1 MASRRRFSKSAA
13 HGENL
18 LEKSPKTKKS
28 RISVKKNTIPQDG
41 VVENNSVFG
50 QLLKAVGI
58 TLKDGE
64 RQNEIATDGAVSQ
77 KKLHQAL
84 RKHPSYPQVVGE
96 FISGLESHIEN
107 RDQFRNCL
115 LPCVPAQSPEM
126 SNAVHSYCESLIKLL
141 LGIEIL
147 QPAVIRLL
155 FEKLPEFFHESVGS
169 DGLNL
174 PQLIINQLKWLDGI
188 VDSKDLVLTIMQ
200 IICVSPLSIQHDII
214 TSLPEI
220 LEDSQHGEVAR
231 ELSSLLKEK
240 TELTVPIL
248 DALSSLNL
256 DVELL
261 SEVRRS
267 VMVTVAAVKVE
278 DLPVVVKFILH
289 SIKTTD
295 AVEVISDLRKKL
307 DLESCISLPRI
318 QASQSKLKSNPSYSF
333 PAFFSLSANQMN
345 ISQDSVKLLFE
356 VIKSAV
362 KFQKTVLEAWVKA
375 IENVASDSEHKVLD
389 LIVLLIICATN
400 VKNQKQIERVLRNKI
415 RSGCMQE
422 QLLQNAFRHHSQV
435 MRDLFPA
442 ILSVAEIFLHAVDPC
457 VVSFG
462 SCMYK
467 QAYATFDSYCQQEII
482 GALVTH
488 ACGGN
493 DVEVD
498 VSLDVLVDLV
508 SEHTS
513 SVVPYAVFL
522 KSILDYVDNLS
533 PQQIRKLF
541 HILSSL
547 AFSQEPRSSHIQDDM
562 HMVIRK
568 QLSSTITKYKCTGII
583 GAVTMVSS
591 MAARR
596 SKENGHLLEKAPL
609 RKEQCKQITSLLQLV
624 CSCCKQVPQASAL
637 YYDELASLVQKGNL
651 DLQILDWIEK
661 GVVKDFETDFV
672 AEFPPLGDSVS
683 LLPVK
688 ALYSLEDEESEG
700 MIVINLLPL
709 LSQSDLSMDETA
721 DPNKEKRLVSP
732 ICLPPFFRLLR
743 VCVSEMNKGN
753 MEEIDALLGCP
764 LYLTDLPEEGKLG
777 SLSNQELELL
787 CSLLF
792 YTLNWFREVVNAFCQ
807 QEDPEMKGRVLA
819 RLQNITE
826 LQCLLEK
833 YLAASPGYVPPPA
846 NFDSETLVGVPI
858 VSTVGPTKKNSK
870 GRKRKK
876 PDSNKNSST
885 DNSQWDENTE
895 ANQPEAETSQPEKDS
910 KESESGAPLVQLQ
923 NYSAYFRELDFEV
936 FTILHTELLTKSVLD
951 TEMHTKTRE
960 VVQIGP
966 AELLFLLE
974 DLSHKLEHIL
984 IPTSAKRPPFLK
996 GKGSRNVGFSHLCQ
1010 RSSQDVMASAVQLL
1024 KPLCNH
1030 MENMHNFFQ
1039 ALLAENHGVVDTP
1052 GVNIQ
1057 EHQLMSSCYQRLLQV
1072 FHLLFAWS
1080 GFSQRENHS
1089 LLKTGLQVL
1098 AHRLKPGEKELPLEE
1113 LLRQSFQYLQNF
1125 QDSVPNI
1132 YCALSL
1138 TQLLLAVAEKSVTNL
1153 KNDKI
1158 ASITK
1163 QFLCQSWVEPTGVR
1177 QKGRQFNDALHTLF
1191 CIYLEHTDN
1200 ILKAIENIS
1209 SIGVPELIDDGNS
1222 STYPTLT
1229 RQTFPVFFRVMMAQL
1244 EGSVRCTP
1252 AGRPS
1257 ESSEVQLEKLLRWN
1271 MAVRDFH
1278 ILVNLVKIFDS
1289 RPVLN
1294 VCLKYGRLFMETF
1307 LKLGMPLLDCSFKKH
1322 REDVQ
1327 SLLKTLQL
1335 STRQL
1340 HHMCGHSKIHQ
1351 DTGLTSHVPLLKK
1364 TLEQFVYRVK
1374 AMLALNHCQEAF
1386 WVGVLKNRDL
1396 QGEEILSQAS
1406 QESKEEEEASILPR
1420 EDPAEEEGEE
1430 EDSENDSKTDTR
1442 DSDEDSSD

>member
-1 MASRRRFSKSAA
+1 MTSRRKLSKSTAQ
-13 HGENL
+13 GENL
-18 LEKSPKTKKS
+18 LEESPKTKKS
-28 RISVKKNTIPQDG
+28 RVSGKKMTVPQDG

-50 QLLKAVGI
+50 QLLKAAGI
-58 TLKDGE
+58 TLKAGE
-64 RQNEIATDGAVSQ
+64 RQNEIATDGAVFQ
-77 KKLHQAL
+77 KKLRQAL

-96 FISGLESHIEN
+96 LVSGLESHIEN

-115 LPCVPAQSPEM
+115 LPCVPAQSQEM

-147 QPAVIRLL
+147 QPAIIRLL

-174 PQLIINQLKWLDGI
+174 PRLIINQLKWLDRI

-200 IICVSPLSIQHDII
+200 IICVSPLPIQHDII

-220 LEDSQHGEVAR
+220 LEDSQHSEVAR

-256 DVELL
+256 DLELL

-267 VMVTVAAVKVE
+267 VMITVAAVRVE
-278 DLPVVVKFILH
+278 DLPVVVKFILR
-289 SIKTTD
+289 SIKTAD

-307 DLESCISLPRI
+307 DLDSCVSLPRI
-318 QASQSKLKSNPSYSF
+318 QASQSKLKSQP
-333 PAFFSLSANQMN
+333 PGSLSANQVN
-345 ISQDSVKLLFE
+345 ISQDCVKLLFE

-362 KFQKTVLEAWVKA
+362 KFQKTILEAWVKA
-375 IENVASDSEHKVLD
+375 IENVASASEHKVLD

-400 VKNQKQIERVLRNKI
+400 AKNKKQIERVLRNKI
-415 RSGCMQE
+415 RSGGMQE
-422 QLLQNAFRHHSQV
+422 KLLQNAFRLHSQV

-442 ILSVAEIFLHAVDPC
+442 ILSLAEIFLHAVDPC
-457 VVSFG
+457 IVSFG
-462 SCMYK
+462 SCTYK
-467 QAYATFDSYCQQEII
+467 QAYATFDSYCQQEIV

-498 VSLDVLVDLV
+498 VSLEVLIDLV
-508 SEHTS
+508 SAHTS
-513 SVVPYAVFL
+513 SVAPYAVFL
-522 KSILDYVDNLS
+522 KSILDYMDNLS

-541 HILSSL
+541 HILSML
-547 AFSQEPRSSHIQDDM
+547 AFSQEHRGSHIQDDM

-568 QLSSTITKYKCTGII
+568 QLSSTIAKYKRIGII

-591 MAARR
+591 MAAKR
-596 SKENGHLLEKAPL
+596 SKENGNLLERPPL
-609 RKEQCKQITSLLQLV
+609 SKEQCRQITSLLELV
-624 CSCCKQVPQASAL
+624 CSCCKQVPQALAL

-651 DLQILDWIEK
+651 DLQILNWIENS
-661 GVVKDFETDFV
+661 VVKDFEADFV
-672 AEFPPLGDSVS
+672 TEFPPSGDSAS

-688 ALYSLEDEESEG
+688 ALYSLEEEESEG
-700 MIVINLLPL
+700 IIVINLLPL
-709 LSQSDLSMDETA
+709 LSQSYLSSEETA
-721 DPNKEKRLVSP
+721 ALSKEKRLVSP
-732 ICLPPFFRLLR
+732 VCLPPFFRLLR
-743 VCVSEMNKGN
+743 LCISEINNGN

-764 LYLTDLPEEGKLG
+764 LYLTDFLEEGKLD
-777 SLSNQELELL
+777 SLSNQERELL

-792 YTLNWFREVVNAFCQ
+792 HTLNWFREVVNAFCQ

-846 NFDSETLVGVPI
+846 NFDSEMMAGVPVI
-858 VSTVGPTKKNSK
+858 STAGPTKNKNK

-876 PDSNKNSST
+876 SDSKNSSV
-885 DNSQWDENTE
+885 DNSERDENTE

-910 KESESGAPLVQLQ
+910 KENESEAPLVQLQ

-936 FTILHTELLTKSVLD
+936 FTILHSGLLTKSVLD

-974 DLSHKLEHIL
+974 DLCHKLEFIL

-996 GKGSRNVGFSHLCQ
+996 GKGNRNVGFSHLCQ
-1010 RSSQDVMASAVQLL
+1010 RSSQDVMECAVQLL

-1039 ALLAENHGVVDTP
+1039 ALLAENHGVVDAP

-1057 EHQLMSSCYQRLLQV
+1057 EHQLMSSCYQRLLQA
-1072 FHLLFAWS
+1072 FNLLFAWS

-1089 LLKTGLQVL
+1089 LLKAGLQVL
-1098 AHRLKPGEKELPLEE
+1098 AHRLKPGEKELSLEE

-1125 QDSVPNI
+1125 QHSVPNI

-1138 TQLLLAVAEKSVTNL
+1138 TQILLGLAEKSMTNV

-1163 QFLCQSWVEPTGVR
+1163 QFLCQSWIEPSGVR
-1177 QKGRQFNDALHTLF
+1177 PKGRQFNDALHALF

-1200 ILKAIENIS
+1200 LLKAIEDIL
-1209 SIGVPELIDDGNS
+1209 SIGIPELIHSSKDGYS

-1244 EGSVRCTP
+1244 EGSVRSIP
-1252 AGRPS
+1252 AGRSS
-1257 ESSEVQLEKLLRWN
+1257 ESSEVQLEKLLHWN

-1278 ILVNLVKIFDS
+1278 ILVNLVKVFDS
-1289 RPVLN
+1289 RPVLT
-1294 VCLKYGRLFMETF
+1294 VCLKYGRLFLETF

-1340 HHMCGHSKIHQ
+1340 HHMCGHSKIRQ
-1351 DTGLTSHVPLLKK
+1351 DTGLTSHIPLLKK
-1364 TLEQFVYRVK
+1364 SLEQFVYRVK

-1386 WVGVLKNRDL
+1386 WVGILKNRDL

-1406 QESKEEEEASILPR
+1406 QESKEEEEVSILPE
-1420 EDPAEEEGEE
+1420 EDPVEDNGEE
-1430 EDSENDSKTDTR
+1430 DDSESESKADII

>member
-1 MASRRRFSKSAA
+1 MTSRRKLSKSTAL
-13 HGENL
+13 GENL
-18 LEKSPKTKKS
+18 LEESPKTKKS

-41 VVENNSVFG
+41 VIENNSVFG
-50 QLLKAVGI
+50 QLLKTVGM
-58 TLKDGE
+58 TLKAGE
-64 RQNEIATDGAVSQ
+64 RQNEIATDGAIFQ
-77 KKLHQAL
+77 KKLNQAL
-84 RKHPSYPQVVGE
+84 RKHPSYPQVVDE
-96 FISGLESHIEN
+96 LVSGLESHIEN

-115 LPCVPAQSPEM
+115 LPCAPAQSLEM
-126 SNAVHSYCESLIKLL
+126 SNAVNTYCESLIKLL

-147 QPAVIRLL
+147 QPAIIRLL
-155 FEKLPEFFHESVGS
+155 FEKLPEFFHEIVGS
-169 DGLNL
+169 DGLSM
-174 PQLIINQLKWLDGI
+174 PRLIINQLKWLDRI
-188 VDSKDLVLTIMQ
+188 VDSKALVLTIMQ
-200 IICVSPLSIQHDII
+200 MICVSPLSIQHDII
-214 TSLPEI
+214 TCLPEI

-256 DVELL
+256 DLELL
-261 SEVRRS
+261 SEVRQS
-267 VMVTVAAVKVE
+267 VMVTVAAVRVE

-307 DLESCISLPRI
+307 DLDSCISLPRI
-318 QASQSKLKSNPSYSF
+318 QASQSKLRSQPQGRV
-333 PAFFSLSANQMN
+333 SANQVN

-362 KFQKTVLEAWVKA
+362 KFQKTILEAWVKA
-375 IENVASDSEHKVLD
+375 IENVASASEHKVLD
-389 LIVLLIICATN
+389 LIILLIIYATN
-400 VKNQKQIERVLRNKI
+400 VKNQKQIEKVLKNKI

-422 QLLQNAFRHHSQV
+422 QLLQNAFRDHSQV
-435 MRDLFPA
+435 MRDFFPA
-442 ILSVAEIFLHAVDPC
+442 ILSVAEIFLHIMDPC

-467 QAYATFDSYCQQEII
+467 QAYATFDSYCQQEIV

-541 HILSSL
+541 HILSVL

-568 QLSSTITKYKCTGII
+568 QLSSTIGKYKCTGII

-609 RKEQCKQITSLLQLV
+609 RKEQCNQITSLLQLV
-624 CSCCKQVPQASAL
+624 CSCCKQVPQALAL

-651 DLQILDWIEK
+651 DLQILDWIENT
-661 GVVKDFETDFV
+661 VVKDFEADFV
-672 AEFPPLGDSVS
+672 TEFPPSSGNVS

-688 ALYSLEDEESEG
+688 ALYSLEDEETEG

-709 LSQSDLSMDETA
+709 LSQSYRSMDETV
-721 DPNKEKRLVSP
+721 DLSKEKRLVSP
-732 ICLPPFFRLLR
+732 VCLAPFFRLLR
-743 VCVSEMNKGN
+743 LCVSEMNSGN
-753 MEEIDALLGCP
+753 LEEIDALLGCP
-764 LYLTDLPEEGKLG
+764 LYLTDLPEVEKLD
-777 SLSNQELELL
+777 SLSNQERELL

-833 YLAASPGYVPPPA
+833 YLAANPGYVPPAA
-846 NFDSETLVGVPI
+846 NFDSETLDGVPVI
-858 VSTVGPTKKNSK
+858 STVVPTKKNSK

-876 PDSNKNSST
+876 PDSSKNSST

-895 ANQPEAETSQPEKDS
+895 SNQPEAETSQPEKDS

-936 FTILHTELLTKSVLD
+936 FTILHNELLTKSVLD

-966 AELLFLLE
+966 AEILFLLE
-974 DLSHKLEHIL
+974 DLCHKLERVL
-984 IPTSAKRPPFLK
+984 IPTSAKRAPFLK
-996 GKGSRNVGFSHLCQ
+996 GKGSRNVGFSHLYQ
-1010 RSSQDVMASAVQLL
+1010 RSSQDVMKCAVQLL

-1039 ALLAENHGVVDTP
+1039 VLLAENHGVVDSP

-1072 FHLLFAWS
+1072 FHLLFAWG
-1080 GFSQRENHS
+1080 GFSQHGNHS

-1098 AHRLKPGEKELPLEE
+1098 AHRLKPREKELPLEE

-1125 QDSVPNI
+1125 QHSIPNI

-1138 TQLLLAVAEKSVTNL
+1138 TQLLLVIAEKSATNL

-1163 QFLCQSWVEPTGVR
+1163 QFLCQSWVEPTGIR
-1177 QKGRQFNDALHTLF
+1177 QKGKQFNDALHTLF

-1200 ILKAIENIS
+1200 VLKAIEDIS
-1209 SIGVPELIDDGNS
+1209 SIGIPELIHSSKDNYS

-1244 EGSVRCTP
+1244 EGSVRNIS
-1252 AGRPS
+1252 AGRSS
-1257 ESSEVQLEKLLRWN
+1257 EASEVQLEKLLLWN

-1278 ILVNLVKIFDS
+1278 ILVNLVKVFDS

-1307 LKLGMPLLDCSFKKH
+1307 LKLGMPLLDHSFKKH
-1322 REDVQ
+1322 RGDVQ

-1340 HHMCGHSKIHQ
+1340 HHICGHSKIHQ
-1351 DTGLTSHVPLLKK
+1351 DTGLTSHIPLLKK

-1374 AMLALNHCQEAF
+1374 AMLALNQCQEAF

-1406 QESKEEEEASILPR
+1406 QESKEEEEDSMLSR
-1420 EDPAEEEGEE
+1420 ENPTEKEREE
-1430 EDSENDSKTDTR
+1430 EDSESDSKTDTR

>member
-1 MASRRRFSKSAA
+1 MNSRRKLSKSTAREE
-13 HGENL
+13 HL
-18 LEKSPKTKKS
+18 LEESPKTKKS
-28 RISVKKNTIPQDG
+28 RISAKKKAVPQDD
-41 VVENNSVFG
+41 VVENNNVFG
-50 QLLKAVGI
+50 QLLKTAGI
-58 TLKDGE
+58 TLKAGE
-64 RQNEIATDGAVSQ
+64 KQNEIAIDGAVFQ
-77 KKLHQAL
+77 KKLCQAL
-84 RKHPSYPQVVGE
+84 RKHSSYPQVVGE
-96 FISGLESHIEN
+96 FVSGLEYHIEN

-115 LPCVPAQSPEM
+115 LPCVPAQSQEM

-141 LGIEIL
+141 LGTEIL
-147 QPAVIRLL
+147 QPAIIRLL
-155 FEKLPEFFHESVGS
+155 FEKLPEFFHESVGT

-174 PQLIINQLKWLDGI
+174 PRLIINQLKWLDRI
-188 VDSKDLVLTIMQ
+188 VDSKELVLTIMQ

-256 DVELL
+256 DLELL
-261 SEVRRS
+261 TQVRQS
-267 VMVTVAAVKVE
+267 VMITVAAVRME
-278 DLPVVVKFILH
+278 DLPVVVKFILR
-289 SIKTTD
+289 SIKTAD
-295 AVEVISDLRKKL
+295 AVEVISDLRKKVDL
-307 DLESCISLPRI
+307 DSCVSLPRI
-318 QASQSKLKSNPSYSF
+318 HASQSKLMSQPQG
-333 PAFFSLSANQMN
+333 SLSANQVN
-345 ISQDSVKLLFE
+345 ISQDCVKLLFE

-362 KFQKTVLEAWVKA
+362 KFQKMILEAWVKV
-375 IENVASDSEHKVLD
+375 IENVASASEHKVLD

-400 VKNQKQIERVLRNKI
+400 AKNKKQIERVLRNKI
-415 RSGCMQE
+415 RSGDMQE
-422 QLLQNAFRHHSQV
+422 KLLQNAFRLHSQV

-442 ILSVAEIFLHAVDPC
+442 ILSLAEIFLHAVDPC
-457 VVSFG
+457 IVSFG

-467 QAYATFDSYCQQEII
+467 QAYATFDSYCQQEIV

-488 ACGGN
+488 TCGGN

-498 VSLDVLVDLV
+498 VSLEVLIDLV
-508 SEHTS
+508 SVHTS

-522 KSILDYVDNLS
+522 KSILDYMDNLS

-541 HILSSL
+541 HILSML
-547 AFSQEPRSSHIQDDM
+547 AFSQEHRSSHIQDDM

-568 QLSSTITKYKCTGII
+568 QLSSTIAKYKRIGII

-591 MAARR
+591 MAAKK
-596 SKENGHLLEKAPL
+596 SKENGQILERAPL
-609 RKEQCKQITSLLQLV
+609 SKEQCRQITSLLELV
-624 CSCCKQVPQASAL
+624 CSSCKQVPQAVAL
-637 YYDELASLVQKGNL
+637 YYDELASLVRKGNL
-651 DLQILDWIEK
+651 DLQILEWIENS
-661 GVVKDFETDFV
+661 VVKDFEAEFV
-672 AEFPPLGDSVS
+672 TEFPPSGDSIC
-683 LLPVK
+683 LFPVK

-700 MIVINLLPL
+700 IIVINLLPL
-709 LSQSDLSMDETA
+709 LSQSYVSTEETA
-721 DPNKEKRLVSP
+721 ALSQEKSLVSP
-732 ICLPPFFRLLR
+732 VCLTPFFRLLR
-743 VCVSEMNKGN
+743 HCVSEMNNGN

-764 LYLTDLPEEGKLG
+764 LYLTDWPEEGKLD
-777 SLSNQELELL
+777 SLSNQERELL

-792 YTLNWFREVVNAFCQ
+792 HTLNWFREVVNAFCQ
-807 QEDPEMKGRVLA
+807 QEDPELKARVLT

-833 YLAASPGYVPPPA
+833 YLAATPGFVPPPA
-846 NFDSETLVGVPI
+846 NFDSEMLEGVPFI
-858 VSTVGPTKKNSK
+858 STAGPTKNKSK

-876 PDSNKNSST
+876 IDSKNSST

-895 ANQPEAETSQPEKDS
+895 ANVPEAETSQPEKDS
-910 KESESGAPLVQLQ
+910 KESETDAPLVQLQ

-936 FTILHTELLTKSVLD
+936 FTILHNGLLMKSVLD

-974 DLSHKLEHIL
+974 DLCHKLEYIL
-984 IPTSAKRPPFLK
+984 IPISSRRPPFLK

-1010 RSSQDVMASAVQLL
+1010 RSSQDVMECAVQLL
-1024 KPLCNH
+1024 MPLCNH

-1039 ALLAENHGVVDTP
+1039 ALLAENHGVVDAP

-1057 EHQLMSSCYQRLLQV
+1057 EHQLMSSCYQRLLQA
-1072 FHLLFAWS
+1072 FHLLFGWS
-1080 GFSQRENHS
+1080 GFSQHENHR
-1089 LLKTGLQVL
+1089 LLKAGLQVL
-1098 AHRLKPGEKELPLEE
+1098 AHRLKPGEKECPLEE

-1125 QDSVPNI
+1125 QHSVPNI

-1138 TQLLLAVAEKSVTNL
+1138 TQILLGIAEKSGTNL

-1163 QFLCQSWVEPTGVR
+1163 YFLCQSWIEPSGVR
-1177 QKGRQFNDALHTLF
+1177 QKGRQFNDALHALF

-1200 ILKAIENIS
+1200 CLKAIEDIS
-1209 SIGVPELIDDGNS
+1209 RIGIPELIHSAKDGHS

-1244 EGSVRCTP
+1244 ENSVRNIP
-1252 AGRPS
+1252 AGRS
-1257 ESSEVQLEKLLRWN
+1257 SDSSEVQLEKLLHWN

-1278 ILVNLVKIFDS
+1278 ILVNLVKVFDS
-1289 RPVLN
+1289 RPVLS
-1294 VCLKYGRLFMETF
+1294 VCLKYGRLFMEIF
-1307 LKLGMPLLDCSFKKH
+1307 LKLGMPLLDCSFKRH

-1340 HHMCGHSKIHQ
+1340 HHMCGHSKIRQ
-1351 DTGLTSHVPLLKK
+1351 DTGLTSHIPLLKK
-1364 TLEQFVYRVK
+1364 SLEQFVYRVK

-1386 WVGVLKNRDL
+1386 WVGILKNRDL

-1406 QESKEEEEASILPR
+1406 QESKEEEEMSMLPEKDS
-1420 EDPAEEEGEE
+1420 EDKGEE
-1430 EDSENDSKTDTR
+1430 EDSESESKADIR